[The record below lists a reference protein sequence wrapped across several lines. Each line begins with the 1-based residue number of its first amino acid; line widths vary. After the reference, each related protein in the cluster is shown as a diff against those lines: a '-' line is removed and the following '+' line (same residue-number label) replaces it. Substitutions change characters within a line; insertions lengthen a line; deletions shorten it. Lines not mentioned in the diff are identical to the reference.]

1 MAVET
6 DNAEIFK
13 SYLREVWENGNIGA
27 IGDYI
32 GPDFVNHDPVP
43 YISPDRDGEAAL
55 VGMFLG
61 SFSGLKTNVEEAVP
75 EGDRLAVRW
84 TATGTHTG
92 KFIGI
97 PPTGREVSMV
107 GVEFLRFADGK
118 IREVWINF
126 DMAGLLQQL
135 GAVPS

>member
-1 MAVET
+1 MAVAT
-6 DNAEIFK
+6 DNAEVFQ
-13 SYLREVWENGNIGA
+13 SYLRDVWENGDLAA

-32 GPDFVNHDPVP
+32 APDFVNHNPVP
-43 YISPDRDGEAAL
+43 FVGADRDGEAAL

-61 SFSGLKTNVEEAVP
+61 SFSNLKTKVEEAVP

-92 KFIGI
+92 KFAGV
-97 PPTGREVSMV
+97 PPTGKDVTMI
-107 GVEFLRFADGK
+107 GIEFLRFADGK